1 MRIPL
6 PTNHS
11 ACDRKWRRWPAL
23 RSVESE
29 ILTVLCIAA
38 PLVWLVW
45 RRGGVGLSDQAAV
58 FGWVLLAFG
67 LLTLLRPDPLLRVRW
82 PIALVAGLPL
92 VQLLPLGSYREYL
105 LSDSQLSLFEEVA
118 TAGIE
123 PFSSL
128 TIYPHATLQAAV
140 VMAGCCGLFIL
151 SRALAPRSERSFLIC
166 VAAVFA
172 IGVAESAIGLEQY
185 LRAQVEDGGGFA
197 GAHGTL
203 VNKNH
208 YAALL
213 EGCFGLALGIL
224 LAGLPTARQGR
235 PPLRWFHVAAAI
247 AAGACLLGAGLS
259 HSRAGAAVVLAM
271 GLVAGVVAVSLTRRL
286 SMALVTAGGMT
297 AMVVAFT
304 ALGSWKERLLELMDG
319 TAMARLSIWKD
330 TLRGVQDYWLAGS
343 GLGTFPYAFQR
354 SAMYLPQK
362 TVDHA
367 HNDYLQ
373 WLLELGLPGAALL
386 VATLGFFFVTTI
398 LRIHQITSHQTPS
411 HLHRM
416 YAIGALLGAGG
427 ILTHAWV
434 DFPLRIPAIAALASV
449 LLGCASG
456 LASPAQPR
464 VTASGKRK
472 NQARLEP
479 SGEFSPK
486 SPRDRTTSAEEGRRR
501 SPYGPGFASAAW
513 RFAGGGGALGY
524 ALLASLLAG
533 GVFDDWN
540 AETRHAAGQRAFHE
554 GRLDDAAYAWSL
566 ALASNPRAAAIWLK
580 RAELVDAA
588 GDAHAALRY
597 AEIAAKLEPFTLRV
611 EWPLAHYRLNT
622 GAEDRAVLG
631 LKTIAAGLPSLRPA
645 VLRAAWAAGLDAA
658 SIADLSARCDEE
670 SFLDYIAFLARRE
683 DWAGIIPAAEAL
695 SARCAP
701 FVSAAA
707 LWPAF
712 DRLFEANRGAI
723 LKELWIIVGQPEPL
737 TKERSNVLETSARD
751 VGPQSEP
758 QAAGFGWIVRPTPG
772 VTVSD
777 SRDMAGDTVLSVE
790 FSQPRNVHY
799 RHLSR
804 DFSVK
809 PNAPYCLRV
818 DVRTEQ
824 LEGNEGMR
832 VMVSSPKRFIASSRP
847 IAKTTP
853 WRTLTLNFTT
863 QAGEDIVRVVIAR
876 NRGQRLDNLITGR
889 LFVRN
894 LNLRQQPARRRL
906 LSRPEERDTLIQ
918 AVADSTS

>member
-6 PTNHS
+6 PTNPS
-11 ACDRKWRRWPAL
+11 ACGPKWRCWPAL

-38 PLVWLVW
+38 PLVWLVC
-45 RRGGVGLSDQAAV
+45 RRGGVGLLDQAAV

-105 LSDSQLSLFEEVA
+105 LSDSQLSLLEEVA

-123 PFSSL
+123 PFGSL
-128 TIYPHATLQAAV
+128 TIYPHATLQAV

-151 SRALAPRSERSFLIC
+151 SRALASRSERSFLIC

-208 YAALL
+208 YSALL

-259 HSRAGAAVVLAM
+259 HSRAGAAVIFAVV
-271 GLVAGVVAVSLTRRL
+271 LVAGVVAVSVTRRL
-286 SMALVTAGGMT
+286 SMALVTAGGVT
-297 AMVVAFT
+297 ATVVAFT
-304 ALGSWKERLLELMDG
+304 ALGSWKERLLDLMDW
-319 TAMARLSIWKD
+319 TAMVRLSIWKD

-354 SAMYLPQK
+354 SAMYLPKK
-362 TVDHA
+362 TVDYA
-367 HNDYLQ
+367 HNDFLQ
-373 WLLELGLPGAALL
+373 WLLELGVPGAALL

-398 LRIHQITSHQTPS
+398 LRIHQTPS
-411 HLHRM
+411 HPRRM

-479 SGEFSPK
+479 SGGN
-486 SPRDRTTSAEEGRRR
+486 RTTSAEEGCRR
-501 SPYGPGFASAAW
+501 SPYGRGFASAAS

-524 ALLASLLAG
+524 ALLAILLAG

-540 AETRHAAGQRAFHE
+540 AETRHAVGQQAFHE
-554 GRLDDAAYAWSL
+554 GRLDDAAHAWNL
-566 ALASNPRAAAIWLK
+566 ALSANPRAAAIWLK
-580 RAELVDAA
+580 RAELADAV
-588 GDAHAALRY
+588 GDATAALRY

-670 SFLDYIAFLARRE
+670 SFRDYIAFLARRE

-695 SARCAP
+695 SAGCAP

-712 DRLFEANRGAI
+712 DRLFEANQGEI
-723 LKELWIIVGQPEPL
+723 LKELWSIMGRPELL

-751 VGPQSEP
+751 VGPQSGP

-772 VTVSD
+772 VTISD

-799 RHLSR
+799 HHLSR

-809 PNAPYCLRV
+809 PNAPYSLRV

-824 LEGNEGMR
+824 LEGNEGIR

-853 WRTLTLNFTT
+853 WRTLTLDFTT
-863 QAGEDIVRVVIAR
+863 QPGEDIIRVVIAR
-876 NRGQRLDNLITGR
+876 NRGQRLDNLMTGR

-894 LNLRQQPARRRL
+894 LNLRQKPARRRF

-918 AVADSTS
+918 AAADSTS

>member
-1 MRIPL
+1 
-6 PTNHS
+6 
-11 ACDRKWRRWPAL
+11 
-23 RSVESE
+23 
-29 ILTVLCIAA
+29 
-38 PLVWLVW
+38 
-45 RRGGVGLSDQAAV
+45 
-58 FGWVLLAFG
+58 
-67 LLTLLRPDPLLRVRW
+67 
-82 PIALVAGLPL
+82 
-92 VQLLPLGSYREYL
+92 
-105 LSDSQLSLFEEVA
+105 
-118 TAGIE
+118 
-123 PFSSL
+123 
-128 TIYPHATLQAAV
+128 
-140 VMAGCCGLFIL
+140 
-151 SRALAPRSERSFLIC
+151 
-166 VAAVFA
+166 
-172 IGVAESAIGLEQY
+172 
-185 LRAQVEDGGGFA
+185 
-197 GAHGTL
+197 
-203 VNKNH
+203 
-208 YAALL
+208 
-213 EGCFGLALGIL
+213 
-224 LAGLPTARQGR
+224 
-235 PPLRWFHVAAAI
+235 
-247 AAGACLLGAGLS
+247 
-259 HSRAGAAVVLAM
+259 M

-286 SMALVTAGGMT
+286 SMALVTAGG
-297 AMVVAFT
+297 VDSDGGG
-304 ALGSWKERLLELMDG
+304 LHCSWKLEGTLARSDGLDGHGAIVDLERHIARRPKTIGWPGPGWEL
-319 TAMARLSIWKD
+319 
-330 TLRGVQDYWLAGS
+330 
-343 GLGTFPYAFQR
+343 FPYAFQR

-362 TVDHA
+362 TVDYA

-411 HLHRM
+411 HPRRM

-427 ILTHAWV
+427 ILSHACV

-449 LLGCASG
+449 LLGCAAG
-456 LASPAQPR
+456 LASPAPLR
-464 VTASGKRK
+464 ATASGKRK
-472 NQARLEP
+472 NQARFEP

-486 SPRDRTTSAEEGRRR
+486 SPRDRTASAEEGLQQ
-501 SPYGPGFASAAW
+501 SPYGPGFASAAS

-524 ALLASLLAG
+524 ALLGILLAG

-540 AETRHAAGQRAFHE
+540 AETRHAVGQQAFYD
-554 GRLDDAAYAWSL
+554 GRLEEAAHSWNL
-566 ALASNPRAAAIWLK
+566 ALSANPRAAAIWLK
-580 RAELVDAA
+580 RAELADAA

-597 AEIAAKLEPFTLRV
+597 AEIAAKFEPFTLRV
-611 EWPLAHYRLNT
+611 EWPLAHYRLKT

-695 SARCAP
+695 SAGCAP

-723 LKELWIIVGQPEPL
+723 LKELWIIVGRPEPL

-751 VGPQSEP
+751 VGPQSGP

-809 PNAPYCLRV
+809 PNAPYSLRV

-824 LEGNEGMR
+824 LEGNEGIR

-847 IAKTTP
+847 IANTTP
-853 WRTLTLNFTT
+853 WRTLTLDFTT
-863 QAGEDIVRVVIAR
+863 QPGEDIIRAVIAR

-906 LSRPEERDTLIQ
+906 LSRPEERDTLFKRSPTQ
-918 AVADSTS
+918 PPNAEQPQPKGAALAAVG

>member
-1 MRIPL
+1 M
-6 PTNHS
+6 
-11 ACDRKWRRWPAL
+11 ACGRKWRHWPAL

-29 ILTVLCIAA
+29 ILTVLFIAA

-58 FGWVLLAFG
+58 FGWILLAFG

-105 LSDSQLSLFEEVA
+105 LSDSQLSLLAEVA
-118 TAGIE
+118 AAGIE

-151 SRALAPRSERSFLIC
+151 TRALASRSERSFLIC

-208 YAALL
+208 YSALL

-224 LAGLPTARQGR
+224 LAGLPTARRGR
-235 PPLRWFHVAAAI
+235 PPLRWFHAAAAI

-259 HSRAGAAVVLAM
+259 HSRAGAAVILAM

-286 SMALVTAGGMT
+286 SMALVTAGGVT
-297 AMVVAFT
+297 ATVVAFT
-304 ALGSWKERLLELMDG
+304 ALGSWKERLLELMDW

-362 TVDHA
+362 TVDYA

-373 WLLELGLPGAALL
+373 WLLELGVPGAALL

-398 LRIHQITSHQTPS
+398 LRIHQTKSHQTKS
-411 HLHRM
+411 HPRRM

-427 ILTHAWV
+427 ILSHAWV

-449 LLGCASG
+449 LLGCAAG
-456 LASPAQPR
+456 LALPAQPR

-479 SGEFSPK
+479 SGEFPPQ

-501 SPYGPGFASAAW
+501 SPHGPGFVSAAS

-524 ALLASLLAG
+524 ALLAILLAG

-540 AETRHAAGQRAFHE
+540 AETRHAAGQQAFHE
-554 GRLDDAAYAWSL
+554 GRLDDAAHAWSL

-580 RAELVDAA
+580 RAELADAA
-588 GDAHAALRY
+588 GDATAALRY

-611 EWPLAHYRLNT
+611 EWPLAHYRLKT

-695 SARCAP
+695 SAGCAP

-712 DRLFEANRGAI
+712 DRLFEANRGEI
-723 LKELWIIVGQPEPL
+723 LKELWSIMGRPELL
-737 TKERSNVLETSARD
+737 TKDRSNVLETSARD
-751 VGPQSEP
+751 VGPQSGQ
-758 QAAGFGWIVRPTPG
+758 QAAGFGWIARPAPG
-772 VTVSD
+772 VTISD
-777 SRDMAGDTVLSVE
+777 SRDMAGDTVLSLE

-809 PNAPYCLRV
+809 PNAPYSLRV
-818 DVRTEQ
+818 DVRTVQ
-824 LEGNEGMR
+824 LEGSEGIR

-853 WRTLTLNFTT
+853 WRTLTLDFTT
-863 QAGEDIVRVVIAR
+863 QPGEDIIRVVIAR
-876 NRGQRLDNLITGR
+876 NRGQRLDNLITGW

-894 LNLRQQPARRRL
+894 LNLRQQPARRGF

-918 AVADSTS
+918 AAADSTS